1 MSDSLGLGRKVCRIQ
16 IYTMAKKRE
25 TKKRRTKKRRT
36 KKMKKGGSG
45 ENKKIDVIENLILSC
60 CEKGDLP
67 NLKKWVLKLKE
78 IKNVNPLDFQ
88 DEYWD
93 SPIRICCNNSHT
105 ELLEYLIDEG
115 ANVEMGD
122 QFGWTQL
129 CTELFKNADME
140 CASILLNRGGADIN
154 TVNHVGGTVLYI
166 CAQENFTIGMRFA
179 LENGADANKTTTE
192 LTPLFVATV
201 KDNYQCVSILLAHGA
216 NANTSKNDGTSP
228 LYIAAQLNNH
238 RSMAL
243 LLAHGVDVNK
253 CRNKVLTPLYVAVE
267 KNSLECLSMLL
278 AYEGIDADRDNGTGF
293 TPLHNAIARNHIECM
308 AMLLEHGVDAE
319 RKDIKGIAPIHIAAN
334 KPSLSILLAHGVDA
348 NIADYEGGTPLHYAA
363 VTNSLECARLLI
375 FYEHAYEPRTDVNAT
390 DNEGRTPLRLASDKG
405 HLSMVKLLLQ
415 NGAKV

>member
-1 MSDSLGLGRKVCRIQ
+1 MRKSRDCVILDIKKRRIRSKL
-16 IYTMAKKRE
+16 AKKRG
-25 TKKRRTKKRRT
+25 T
-36 KKMKKGGSG
+36 KKMKGGSG
-45 ENKKIDVIENLILSC
+45 TNSNRQIKVLEGLILSC
-60 CEKGDLP
+60 CTNGDLP

-78 IKNVNPLDFQ
+78 INTVTPLDFQ

-201 KDNYQCVSILLAHGA
+201 KDHHQCVSILLAHGA

-278 AYEGIDADRDNGTGF
+278 ATEGIDADRDNGTGF
-293 TPLHNAIARNHIECM
+293 TPLHNATARNHTECM
-308 AMLLEHGVDAE
+308 AMLLEHGVNAE
-319 RKDIKGIAPIHIAAN
+319 LTDKNGIAPIHIAADKSN
-334 KPSLSILLAHGVDA
+334 LPILLAHGVDA
-348 NIADYEGGTPLHYAA
+348 NIVDSEGNTPLHFAA
-363 VTNSLECARLLI
+363 ALNNLECAKSLI
-375 FYEHAYEPRTDVNAT
+375 FYKHEYHHRTDVNAM
-390 DNEGRTPLRLASDKG
+390 NNKGQTPLWMASDKG
-405 HLSMVKLLLQ
+405 HLSMVNLLLRN
-415 NGAKV
+415 NGAN